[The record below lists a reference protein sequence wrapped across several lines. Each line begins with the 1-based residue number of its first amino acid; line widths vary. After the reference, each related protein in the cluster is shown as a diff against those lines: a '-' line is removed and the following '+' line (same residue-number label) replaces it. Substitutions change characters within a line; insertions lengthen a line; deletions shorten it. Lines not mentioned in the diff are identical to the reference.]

1 MNATYPMENDSV
13 SLRDKVV
20 LISGASSGIG
30 KAAADLYAQAG
41 AKVALVARRAEQL
54 EEVVRNIRS
63 SGATADCFSADVADE
78 KQAFAAVAWAQ
89 HTFGR
94 VDILIN
100 NAGIIR
106 PGPIAT
112 SDPQGW
118 RDTFNVNL
126 LAPMYLSQAALSG
139 MQERREG
146 HIVMISSNAARIAP
160 SAGNAAYSASKYA
173 INTLA
178 GALRKEVAPL
188 GIRVTVIDPGTTA
201 TNIADSIPDEAL
213 RDHMDKHL
221 HRQGVMEAIDIA
233 AAILYA
239 TGQPKRVNVDEIW
252 LTPTY

>member
-1 MNATYPMENDSV
+1 MNAIYSMGNDSV

-20 LISGASSGIG
+20 LISGASSRIG
-30 KAAADLYAQAG
+30 KAAADLYAQAR

-63 SGATADCFSADVADE
+63 SGAKADCFSADVADE

-160 SAGNAAYSASKYA
+160 SAGN
-173 INTLA
+173 TPA
-178 GALRKEVAPL
+178 GALRKEVVPL
-188 GIRVTVIDPGTTA
+188 GIRVTVIDRGTTA

-252 LTPTY
+252 LAPTY